1 MIGSLFSLARPF
13 LHALDA
19 ETAHAASIRS
29 LSLLPAL
36 PPKADDP
43 RLASRVFGLDFPNP
57 IGLAAGYDKQCEVPD
72 QLLSLGFGF
81 VECGGVTPLP
91 QPGNPRPRVF
101 RLPRDGA
108 VINRFGLNSDG
119 LEAIRARLEKRRG
132 RHGIVGVNLGANKD
146 SLDRIGDYANLVTV
160 LCGLAQFL
168 TINISS
174 PNTPGLRDLQGEA
187 FLDELLARTVE
198 ARDMADAAR
207 GSRTALLLKIAP
219 DISPEGLDAIVAT
232 ALARGVDGLVVS
244 NTTVARPDDLLER
257 HLARET
263 GGLSGR
269 PLFLAATR
277 VLAEAAMRV
286 EGRIP
291 LIGVGGV
298 DGPDAAWAKL
308 RAGASLVQLYT
319 ALVYRGPT
327 LLDEI
332 KAGLLSR
339 MEEHGFS
346 SINEVVGSGIKDY
359 VTIPAAPP
367 AART

>member
-1 MIGSLFSLARPF
+1 VIGPLFSLARPF

-29 LSLLPAL
+29 LALLPAL
-36 PPKADDP
+36 PPKPDDP
-43 RLASRVFGLDFPNP
+43 RLATRAFGLAFPNP
-57 IGLAAGYDKQCEVPD
+57 IGLAAGFDKQCEVPD

-119 LEAIRARLEKRRG
+119 LTRIRERLEKRRG
-132 RHGIVGVNLGANKD
+132 RAGIVGVNLGANKD
-146 SLDRIGDYANLVTV
+146 ASDRIADYANLVTV
-160 LCGLAQFL
+160 LSGLASFL

-187 FLDELLARTVE
+187 FLDELLARAIE
-198 ARDMADAAR
+198 ARDAADAQR
-207 GSRTALLLKIAP
+207 GARTAILLKIAP
-219 DISPEGLDAIVAT
+219 DLSLENLDGVVAT
-232 ALARGVDGLVVS
+232 ALSRKIDGIVVS
-244 NTTVARPDDLLER
+244 NTTTARPPSLREKD
-257 HLARET
+257 LARET
-263 GGLSGR
+263 GGLSGK
-269 PLFLAATR
+269 PLFELSTRMLAQTA
-277 VLAEAAMRV
+277 LRV
-286 EGRIP
+286 EKRIP

-319 ALVYRGPT
+319 ALVYRGPG
-327 LLDEI
+327 LVEEI
-332 KAGLLSR
+332 KAGLLQRLEAQGAASVCD
-339 MEEHGFS
+339 
-346 SINEVVGSGIKDY
+346 IVGSGLGEFLQA
-359 VTIPAAPP
+359 T
-367 AART
+367 

>member
-1 MIGSLFSLARPF
+1 MIGALFSLAKPV
-13 LHALDA
+13 LHALDP

-36 PPKADDP
+36 PAAPDDP
-43 RLASRVFGLDFPNP
+43 ALAVDAFGLRFPNP
-57 IGLAAGYDKQCEVPD
+57 VGLAAGYDKQCEAVD

-119 LEAIRARLEKRRG
+119 VSAVAARLDKRRG
-132 RHGIVGVNLGANKD
+132 RSGIVGVNMGANKD
-146 SLDRIGDYANLVTV
+146 SGDRIADYVVLVSA

-187 FLDELLARTVE
+187 FLDELLARAVE
-198 ARDMADAAR
+198 ARDATDARR

-219 DISPEGLDAIVAT
+219 DLSLDSLDAVVAT

-244 NTTVARPDDLLER
+244 NTTTARPDSLVEKGV
-257 HLARET
+257 AAQA

-269 PLFLAATR
+269 PLFAASTRLLAQ
-277 VLAEAAMRV
+277 AALRV
-286 EGRIP
+286 EGRLP
-291 LIGVGGV
+291 LVGVGGV
-298 DGPDAAWAKL
+298 DGPEAAFAKI

-319 ALVYRGPT
+319 ALIYAGPG
-327 LLDEI
+327 LVSEI
-332 KAGLLSR
+332 KDELVALLR
-339 MEEHGFS
+339 EGGYAR
-346 SINEVVGSGIKDY
+346 IADAVGVD
-359 VTIPAAPP
+359 AADI
-367 AART
+367 ARG